1 MRYIP
6 VLVREGMELKGDL
19 EILEEYR
26 KVARFMSK
34 CYGENV
40 EVVLH
45 DLRDVSC
52 SSIEIY
58 NNHVSGREIGSP
70 MSEFGLKILKERLY
84 DDKEFI
90 TNSKGVVGGKI
101 LRSSTFFIKKIV
113 GNIIGMICVNVD
125 VSSYLNIA
133 YQMESMANF
142 GLNLKDEKEVVT
154 EVDFPNSIKEMIN
167 KALLEILKGRVS
179 WKEIE
184 GEEKLNVIK
193 KLHQKGIFDLRGGV
207 LEVSEA
213 LNVSESTIYR
223 YLSKI

>member
-1 MRYIP
+1 MGYIP
-6 VLVREGMELKGDL
+6 VLKKEGIKLKGDL

-26 KVARFMSK
+26 KIARFMSK

-52 SSIEIY
+52 SSIEIF

-70 MSEFGLKILKERLY
+70 MSEFGLKILKEKLY
-84 DDKEFI
+84 VDREFI

-101 LRSSTFFIKKIV
+101 LRSSTFFIKNIDE
-113 GNIIGMICVNVD
+113 NIIGMICVNVD

-142 GLNLKDEKEVVT
+142 GLNLKDEKELIT

-167 KALLEILKGRVS
+167 KALLEILKGKVS
-179 WKEIE
+179 WREIE

>member
-1 MRYIP
+1 M
-6 VLVREGMELKGDL
+6 
-19 EILEEYR
+19 
-26 KVARFMSK
+26 
-34 CYGENV
+34 
-40 EVVLH
+40 
-45 DLRDVSC
+45 
-52 SSIEIY
+52 
-58 NNHVSGREIGSP
+58 
-70 MSEFGLKILKERLY
+70 
-84 DDKEFI
+84 
-90 TNSKGVVGGKI
+90 GGKI
-101 LRSSTFFIKKIV
+101 LRSSTFFIKNID

-142 GLNLKDEKEVVT
+142 GLNLKDEKELVT

>member
-1 MRYIP
+1 M
-6 VLVREGMELKGDL
+6 KGDL

-45 DLRDVSC
+45 DLRDISS
-52 SSIEIY
+52 SSIEIF

-84 DDKEFI
+84 DDREFI

-101 LRSSTFFIKKIV
+101 LRSSTFFIKNIDE
-113 GNIIGMICVNVD
+113 NIIGMICVNVD

-133 YQMESMANF
+133 YQMECMANF

-154 EVDFPNSIKEMIN
+154 EVDFPNSIMIN

>member
-1 MRYIP
+1 
-6 VLVREGMELKGDL
+6 
-19 EILEEYR
+19 
-26 KVARFMSK
+26 
-34 CYGENV
+34 
-40 EVVLH
+40 
-45 DLRDVSC
+45 
-52 SSIEIY
+52 
-58 NNHVSGREIGSP
+58 
-70 MSEFGLKILKERLY
+70 MSEFGLKILNERLY
-84 DDKEFI
+84 DAREFI

-101 LRSSTFFIKKIV
+101 LRSSTFFIKNIA

-142 GLNLKDEKEVVT
+142 GLNLKDEKELVT
-154 EVDFPNSIKEMIN
+154 AVDFPNSIKEMIN

-213 LNVSESTIYR
+213 LNV
-223 YLSKI
+223 

>member
-1 MRYIP
+1 
-6 VLVREGMELKGDL
+6 
-19 EILEEYR
+19 
-26 KVARFMSK
+26 
-34 CYGENV
+34 
-40 EVVLH
+40 
-45 DLRDVSC
+45 
-52 SSIEIY
+52 
-58 NNHVSGREIGSP
+58 EIGSP
-70 MSEFGLKILKERLY
+70 MSEFGLKILNERLY
-84 DDKEFI
+84 DAREFI

-101 LRSSTFFIKKIV
+101 LRSSTFFIKNIA

-142 GLNLKDEKEVVT
+142 GLNLKDEKELVT
-154 EVDFPNSIKEMIN
+154 AVDFPNSIKEMIN

-213 LNVSESTIYR
+213 LNV
-223 YLSKI
+223 

>member
-1 MRYIP
+1 
-6 VLVREGMELKGDL
+6 
-19 EILEEYR
+19 
-26 KVARFMSK
+26 
-34 CYGENV
+34 
-40 EVVLH
+40 
-45 DLRDVSC
+45 
-52 SSIEIY
+52 
-58 NNHVSGREIGSP
+58 
-70 MSEFGLKILKERLY
+70 
-84 DDKEFI
+84 
-90 TNSKGVVGGKI
+90 
-101 LRSSTFFIKKIV
+101 
-113 GNIIGMICVNVD
+113 MICVNVD

-133 YQMESMANF
+133 YQMECMANF
-142 GLNLKDEKEVVT
+142 GLNLKDEKELVT

-167 KALLEILKGRVS
+167 KALVEILKGRVS

>member
-1 MRYIP
+1 M
-6 VLVREGMELKGDL
+6 
-19 EILEEYR
+19 
-26 KVARFMSK
+26 
-34 CYGENV
+34 
-40 EVVLH
+40 
-45 DLRDVSC
+45 
-52 SSIEIY
+52 
-58 NNHVSGREIGSP
+58 
-70 MSEFGLKILKERLY
+70 KERLY
-84 DDKEFI
+84 DDREFI

-101 LRSSTFFIKKIV
+101 LRSSTFFIKNID

-142 GLNLKDEKEVVT
+142 GLNLKDEKELVT